1 MNARRWLI
9 LSLVVLSAACGSKDK
24 KDSDETEEKDT
35 KKAKETS
42 EKTADAP
49 KPPATPAP
57 VTTEAP
63 PAPAGIEPHVK
74 AELDGR
80 KDGLT
85 GSPLPASGA
94 AAVIQTPADWTR
106 PKSPIGVA
114 VAKDDKARVA
124 VNGFT
129 GDPTTKVTEAA
140 AAAGLTNCEWGAPE
154 TVTVGKDSLP
164 GSASDGVCSR
174 GAGKVKAAMM
184 AVNGLAVVGS
194 WDQGGD
200 MANVFASMR
209 SVVKAAG
216 GTDSIAACCAA
227 LRGNAKSAPPQQ
239 AGLYMMAAGTCD
251 SLKSNPQA
259 RQMLGQ
265 VRAALAGASVP
276 ASCK

>member
-1 MNARRWLI
+1 MNARRWLF
-9 LSLVVLSAACGSKDK
+9 LGLVVLTAACGSKKSDK
-24 KDSDETEEKDT
+24 ESDETEEKKE
-35 KKAKETS
+35 KKSAKET
-42 EKTADAP
+42 ETADAP

-63 PAPAGIEPHVK
+63 PTPAGIEPHVK

-85 GSPLPASGA
+85 GSPLPAAGA
-94 AAVIQTPADWTR
+94 MAVIQTPADWTR
-106 PKSPIGVA
+106 PKSPIPVA
-114 VAKDDKARVA
+114 VAKDDKARIA

-140 AAAGLTNCEWGAPE
+140 TAAGLTNCQWGPPE
-154 TVTVGKDSLP
+154 TVSVGKDPLP
-164 GSASDGVCSR
+164 GTAADGICSR
-174 GAGKVKAAMM
+174 GAGQVKAAMM

-209 SVVKAAG
+209 SVTKAAG

-227 LRGNAKSAPPQQ
+227 LRSNAKSAPPQQ
-239 AGLYMMAAGTCD
+239 MGLYMMAAGTCD